1 MVAIRKDG
9 HLNNGDIMA
18 KAKGT
23 FGVNNFRGN
32 RKKGRTSISKRRKTV
47 KFSTMNK
54 SKKRSWKEYRGQGK

>member
-1 MVAIRKDG
+1 
-9 HLNNGDIMA
+9 MA

-32 RKKGRTSISKRRKTV
+32 KRAGKTSISKRKKSV

-54 SKKRSWKEYRGQGK
+54 SKKRSWKAYNGQGK